1 MIFKNYISIVLFVVS
16 LPIWSQHT
24 ITIDASL
31 NDSSKTI
38 DIRQQVLFENTTG
51 TPLDTL
57 YFHDWANSFST
68 KKSPLGVRLEENYV
82 GIFHF
87 EKDKD
92 RGSTNITNVSD
103 QAGNPL
109 VWDRGHSV
117 DLLYVVL
124 PKPLENGASFGINFT
139 YTLKVAKDTYTRYGV
154 DTQ

>member
-109 VWDRGHSV
+109 VWTAVIR
-117 DLLYVVL
+117 LIYYMLYYL
-124 PKPLENGASFGINFT
+124 NH
-139 YTLKVAKDTYTRYGV
+139 
-154 DTQ
+154 